1 MVAPH
6 REGCVPV
13 SQAPDARAVGDTVQN
28 PVLPSGQAEAG
39 RAQDSEDTPAAGHP
53 RVVQTS
59 ASYPRSIQASTEWE
73 TVVVT
78 MGADSRAGELNA
90 ATVVPP
96 CVTLCLGGSGCQVT
110 EASQDKQL
118 P

>member
-1 MVAPH
+1 M
-6 REGCVPV
+6 
-13 SQAPDARAVGDTVQN
+13 GDTVQN
-28 PVLPSGQAEAG
+28 PVLPSGQVEAG
-39 RAQDSEDTPAAGHP
+39 RAQDSEDTPAAEHP
-53 RVVQTS
+53 RVVQAS
-59 ASYPRSIQASTEWE
+59 APYPRNIQASAEWE
-73 TVVVT
+73 TAVVT

-90 ATVVPP
+90 ATAVVPP